1 MDNAIHKIFEDFGSL
16 LKTRLEKGV
25 QTTED
30 SVRYTFFAALLQNGI
45 RPEEIVLEYAH
56 PSLEGHE
63 KLDTW
68 IERDGQRPIAIEF
81 KYHRPIPS
89 GHNVP
94 KTQLAGDVFND
105 LERLSNMRESLNYFI
120 YLASREMCIYF
131 RNKFPKLWNL
141 RMEERLLIGH
151 DFFDKLPKTL
161 LGRIKGVNGHF
172 IEGAYRQQVSPNH
185 FLRIFRVVRNQKSG
199 ERE

>member
-1 MDNAIHKIFEDFGSL
+1 MHKIFEDFGFL

-30 SVRYTFFAALLQNGI
+30 SVRYTFFAALLKNGV
-45 RPEEIVLEYAH
+45 RPEEVVLEYAH
-56 PSLEGHE
+56 PRLAGRE

-68 IERDGQRPIAIEF
+68 IERHDQRPIAIEF

-105 LERLSNMRESLNYFI
+105 FERLSNMHESLNYFI

-131 RNKFPKLWNL
+131 ANKFPKLWDL
-141 RMEERLLIGH
+141 PKGERILIDH
-151 DFFDKLPKTL
+151 NFFGTLPKTL
-161 LGRIKGVNGHF
+161 SGRIKGVNDYV
-172 IEGAYRQQVSPNH
+172 IEGSYGQKIPSGH
-185 FLRIFRVVRNQKSG
+185 LLRIFRVLPGNMA
-199 ERE
+199 